1 MNNTKE
7 IAIIRVP
14 LWYGCE
20 MHGVELAP
28 ALLSEALKASEFKQ
42 NIVEEIDI
50 PIPEIQAD
58 SSIDIHTQ
66 YINPV
71 VEVNKHLA
79 SVVAQQLAQGRL
91 VLTIGGDHA
100 IGLGTVSGS
109 LKQDENV
116 GIIWFDAHG
125 DMNTEATSPT
135 GHIHGMPT
143 AALMGL
149 CKSELNE
156 VANPYLKP
164 DNIFWIGARSLDEG
178 ERELAKKL
186 HLSIYPTKHIHNV
199 GMKAVML
206 DICEKMHQQDIQ
218 HLHLSFDVDAFDP
231 TIFPATGV
239 PVRNG
244 LWMEEFDE
252 FVSLLPTLPKL
263 SAIDIVEYNPL
274 LEIAEQSSKE
284 ICLSAIIRL
293 LLTKISS

>member
-1 MNNTKE
+1 MNNNRE
-7 IAIIRVP
+7 ITLLRVP

-20 MHGVELAP
+20 RRGVEMAP
-28 ALLSEALKASEFKQ
+28 ALLSEALKASEYKQ

-71 VEVNKHLA
+71 VEVSKRLA
-79 SVVAQQLAQGRL
+79 SIVAQQLEQGRL

-116 GIIWFDAHG
+116 GVIWFDAHG

-135 GHIHGMPT
+135 RHIHGMPT

-149 CKSELNE
+149 CGSKLNE
-156 VANPYLKP
+156 VANPHLKP
-164 DNIFWIGARSLDEG
+164 ENIFWVGARSMDEG
-178 ERELAKKL
+178 EREITKKL
-186 HLSIYPTKHIHNV
+186 HLNIYPTKHIHNV
-199 GMKAVML
+199 GMKAIMQY
-206 DICEKMHQQDIQ
+206 IREKMEQQGIQ
-218 HLHLSFDVDAFDP
+218 RVHLSFDVDAFDP

-239 PVRNG
+239 PVPNG
-244 LWMEEFDE
+244 LWMDDFEEF
-252 FVSLLPTLPKL
+252 VALLPTLPEL
-263 SAIDIVEYNPL
+263 CAIDMVEYN
-274 LEIAEQSSKE
+274 AQMDNTEQDCKQKV
-284 ICLSAIIRL
+284 LYFVKRL
-293 LLTKISS
+293 LNANGR

>member
-1 MNNTKE
+1 MKNNKE
-7 IAIIRVP
+7 ISIIRVP

-20 MHGVELAP
+20 RRGVEMAP
-28 ALLSEALKASEFKQ
+28 ALLSEALRASEFKQ

-58 SSIDIHTQ
+58 SSIDIHSQ
-66 YINPV
+66 YIQPV
-71 VEVNKHLA
+71 SELNKHIA
-79 SVVAQQLAQGRL
+79 SVVAAQLAKGRF

-100 IGLGTVSGS
+100 LGLGTVSGS

-116 GIIWFDAHG
+116 GVIWFDAHG

-156 VANPYLKP
+156 VSDPHLKP
-164 DNIFWIGARSLDEG
+164 ENIFWVGARSMDEG

-199 GMKAVML
+199 GMKAVMQ
-206 DICEKMHQQDIQ
+206 DISEKMKQQGIQ
-218 HLHLSFDVDAFDP
+218 HIHISFDVDAFDP

-239 PVRNG
+239 PVPNG
-244 LWMEEFDE
+244 LWMDDFEEF
-252 FVSLLPTLPKL
+252 VTLLPTLPEL
-263 SAIDIVEYNPL
+263 RAIDIVEYNPL
-274 LEIAEQSSKE
+274 LEIVEQSSKE

>member
-20 MHGVELAP
+20 RRGVEMAP
-28 ALLSEALKASEFKQ
+28 ALLSEALKTSEFKQ

-71 VEVNKHLA
+71 VEVSKRLA
-79 SVVAQQLAQGRL
+79 SIVAQQLEQGRL

-116 GIIWFDAHG
+116 GVIWFDAHG

-164 DNIFWIGARSLDEG
+164 ENIFWIGARSMDEG
-178 ERELAKKL
+178 EQEFAKKL
-186 HLSIYPTKHIHNV
+186 HLNIYPTKHIHNV
-199 GMKAVML
+199 GMRAVML
-206 DICEKMHQQDIQ
+206 DILEKMKRQGIQ
-218 HLHLSFDVDAFDP
+218 HIHLSFDVDAFDP

-244 LWMEEFDE
+244 LWMDDFDE
-252 FVSLLPTLPKL
+252 FAALLPTLPEL

>member
-1 MNNTKE
+1 MKNNKE
-7 IAIIRVP
+7 ISIIRVP

-20 MHGVELAP
+20 KQGVEMAPLILAD
-28 ALLSEALKASEFKQ
+28 AIKTSVFSE

-50 PIPEIQAD
+50 PVPEIQAD
-58 SSIDIHTQ
+58 TSSDIHMQ
-66 YINPV
+66 YIKPV
-71 VEVNKHLA
+71 AEVSKRLA
-79 SVVAQQLAQGRL
+79 SIVAQQLEQGRL

-116 GIIWFDAHG
+116 GVIWFDAHG

-156 VANPYLKP
+156 VSDPHLKP
-164 DNIFWIGARSLDEG
+164 DNIFWIGARSMDEG

-199 GMKAVML
+199 GMKAVMQ
-206 DICEKMHQQDIQ
+206 DISEKMKQQGIQ
-218 HLHLSFDVDAFDP
+218 HIHLSFDVDAFDP
-231 TIFPATGV
+231 IIFPATGV

-244 LWMEEFDE
+244 LWMDDFDE
-252 FVSLLPTLPKL
+252 FAALLPTLPEL
-263 SAIDIVEYNPL
+263 RAIDIVEYNPQMDNTEQDCAQKTLYFIKHL
-274 LEIAEQSSKE
+274 L
-284 ICLSAIIRL
+284 CTNVL
-293 LLTKISS
+293 

>member
-1 MNNTKE
+1 MKNNKE
-7 IAIIRVP
+7 ISVIRVP

-20 MHGVELAP
+20 RQGVEMAP
-28 ALLSEALKASEFKQ
+28 VMLSEALKASEFSK
-42 NIVEEIDI
+42 NIAEEIDI

-79 SVVAQQLAQGRL
+79 SVVAQQIAQGRL

-100 IGLGTVSGS
+100 IGLGSVSGS

-116 GIIWFDAHG
+116 GVIWFDAHG

-156 VANPYLKP
+156 VSNPHLKP
-164 DNIFWIGARSLDEG
+164 ENIFWIGARSMDEG
-178 ERELAKKL
+178 ERELAQKL
-186 HLSIYPTKHIHNV
+186 HLNIYPTKHIHNV
-199 GMKAVML
+199 GMKTVMQ
-206 DICEKMHQQDIQ
+206 DICEKLRQQDIQ
-218 HLHLSFDVDAFDP
+218 HVHLSFDVDAFDP

-239 PVRNG
+239 PVHNG
-244 LWMEEFDE
+244 LWIEDFKE
-252 FVSLLPTLPKL
+252 FVSLLTTLPQL
-263 SAIDIVEYNPL
+263 CAIDMVEYNPL
-274 LEIAEQSSKE
+274 MDNQEYDCKQKSIDFIEQ
-284 ICLSAIIRL
+284 L
-293 LLTKISS
+293 LNANVH